1 MRKLKKWIGELCFRV
16 NRWKMKAD
24 DLDIG
29 SGERSLREIWYTGC
43 WVILTCGD
51 TYEDFDWF
59 WEDVQSNNLQG
70 YWLS

>member
-29 SGERSLREIWYTGC
+29 CEERSLREIWYTGF
-43 WVILTCGD
+43 WVILTCSD
-51 TYEDFDWF
+51 TNEDFDWF
-59 WEDVQSNNLQG
+59 WEDVQSNNLQE